1 MKNISGLCEANPSGR
16 LEKAKDAAALA
27 ASFEGE
33 GYLNQPFASEAVKG
47 LADAKAEI
55 DELHKGDNF
64 HLKIKQEIN
73 SLNDNIQD
81 SVLYGI
87 WKYRAKEQDSDHTFK
102 DYIKIY
108 NDGI

>member
-1 MKNISGLCEANPSGR
+1 G
-16 LEKAKDAAALA
+16 
-27 ASFEGE
+27 
-33 GYLNQPFASEAVKG
+33 EAVKG

-55 DELHKGDNF
+55 DELHKGDCF

-73 SLNDNIQD
+73 ALNDSIQY

-102 DYIKIY
+102 DYIKIF